1 MSAWLKFR
9 PDRPGPRL
17 RRAVLVAALT
27 AVSAGRAWGSARPAD
42 TTGTGPDSS
51 KTAAVIAAPSGEAA
65 PDSVGRQSVRPDT
78 AGRESVGPDSA
89 GLTARTVPQ
98 KTETKSPRGALIRSA
113 VLPGWGQ
120 WYNGAKWKTGLVAAG
135 AAGLAANIII
145 QNRRAADS
153 VTDDERAFYENSRN
167 LTWWW
172 VAGLYGLTLAD
183 AYVDAHL
190 WHFDTGPE
198 PGWGAFGGGVMGVRL
213 SVSF

>member
-1 MSAWLKFR
+1 M
-9 PDRPGPRL
+9 
-17 RRAVLVAALT
+17 
-27 AVSAGRAWGSARPAD
+27 PAD
-42 TTGTGPDSS
+42 TTGTGPDST
-51 KTAAVIAAPSGEAA
+51 KAGAVIAAPPGTAA
-65 PDSVGRQSVRPDT
+65 PDSAGHQSVSPDT
-78 AGRESVGPDSA
+78 AGRESA
-89 GLTARTVPQ
+89 GSSGSTVPRNG
-98 KTETKSPRGALIRSA
+98 ESKSPRGALIRSA

-120 WYNGAKWKTGLVAAG
+120 WYNGTKWKTGLVAAG

-153 VTDDERAFYENSRN
+153 ATEDERAFYENSRN

-198 PGWGAFGGGVMGVRL
+198 LGRESVGVRL
-213 SVSF
+213 SVRF

>member
-1 MSAWLKFR
+1 MWLKSR
-9 PDRPGPRL
+9 PDRGRL
-17 RRAVLVAALT
+17 KSAVLVAGLAAL
-27 AVSAGRAWGSARPAD
+27 SAGSAWGFARPAD
-42 TTGTGPDSS
+42 TTRTGPDSS
-51 KTAAVIAAPSGEAA
+51 KAAAVAAVRPGAAA
-65 PDSVGRQSVRPDT
+65 PDSAGRQSVSPDT
-78 AGRESVGPDSA
+78 AGRESVEPDSA
-89 GLTARTVPQ
+89 GLFARTAPR

-120 WYNGAKWKTGLVAAG
+120 WYNGAKWKTGLVAAA

-153 VTDDERAFYENSRN
+153 VTEDERAFYENSRN

-198 PGWGAFGGGVMGVRL
+198 PGWGAFGGGVTGVRL

>member
-1 MSAWLKFR
+1 MSALLKFR

-17 RRAVLVAALT
+17 RLAALVAGLA
-27 AVSAGRAWGSARPAD
+27 AVSSGIAWGQALPAD
-42 TTGTGPDSS
+42 TAGTGPDS
-51 KTAAVIAAPSGEAA
+51 TRAAAVIAAPPGAAA
-65 PDSVGRQSVRPDT
+65 PDSAGRQSVSPDS
-78 AGRESVGPDSA
+78 AGRESA
-89 GLTARTVPQ
+89 GRSVRTVPL

-120 WYNGAKWKTGLVAAG
+120 WYNGARWKTGLVTAA
-135 AAGLAANIII
+135 AAGLAANIVI

-153 VTDDERAFYENSRN
+153 VTEDERAFYENSRN

-198 PGWGAFGGGVMGVRL
+198 LGLESVGIRL
-213 SVSF
+213 SVIF